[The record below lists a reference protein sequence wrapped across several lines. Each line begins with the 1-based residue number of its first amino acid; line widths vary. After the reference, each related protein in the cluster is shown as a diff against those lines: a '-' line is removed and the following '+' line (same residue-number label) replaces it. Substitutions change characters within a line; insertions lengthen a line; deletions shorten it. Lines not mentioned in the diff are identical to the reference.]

1 MKVQQTRNR
10 ENLIPKT
17 LKASAKDVNSACL
30 CDEQKRKKTEIFC
43 FWPSS
48 AANFHLQ
55 AFELNLGWKYSL
67 HAGCLDCL
75 HEFLD
80 FFVPW
85 IHASTSASLRACVS
99 SIQAIVIRI
108 VFIIVIMCCF
118 SDNDHDYYIFYH
130 CRLAPRVLG

>member
-1 MKVQQTRNR
+1 MNRNA
-10 ENLIPKT
+10 KK
-17 LKASAKDVNSACL
+17 LKYFVFGRLRPPISISKPSNS
-30 CDEQKRKKTEIFC
+30 T
-43 FWPSS
+43 
-48 AANFHLQ
+48 
-55 AFELNLGWKYSL
+55 LGWKHSL
-67 HAGCLDCL
+67 HAGCVDCL